1 MPAPIVVVSA
11 QDYLVEFTNDSYEQ
25 LTGKSSGDLLRR
37 SAFESMPCASLEGAD
52 RVLADIRKS
61 GEAYRVR
68 EQPCSV
74 ESPNAGPTNYF
85 DILFQPLK
93 REDGEVEE
101 IMIVMTDVTDIVL
114 ARKKIEESEKV
125 YEDFF
130 EYNSL
135 SVWVE
140 DFSALRDELEK
151 LSEVHG
157 ASLKNFLLQH
167 PDEVYRLADLIRVK
181 DVNQASVKMYEAAD
195 KRELMQG
202 LSRLFKKETLPIFVE
217 ELIAF
222 LNKEESFE
230 AEFPM
235 ETFSGK
241 KLYCLVK
248 IKFPRD
254 EDYGSVLVSGFD
266 VTRQKSAEQKIK
278 ESEGQFRGTFE
289 NAAVGIAHV
298 GTDGSWLRVNDKLC
312 QIVGYTKE
320 ELTRLR
326 FQDITHPDDLNGDL
340 EQMYQLL
347 NGVIPSYAME
357 KRYIRKDGAISWIN
371 LTGSLIRNED
381 GTPRFFIG
389 VVEDINERK
398 KVEQSLK
405 ESEERFRAL
414 VTASSDVVYRMS
426 ADWGEMKELHG
437 RGFVSDTGEPIR
449 DWVEK
454 YIHPEDRSIVKEAI
468 NRAVRSKT
476 KFELEHRVVQADGSL
491 GWAFSRAV
499 PILDDKGGIIEWF
512 GAASDVTERHR
523 RLVEL
528 KASEEEFRTMA
539 NSIQNLAWIADANG
553 WIYWYNER
561 WYEYTGTTFKEME
574 GWGWQKVHHPDHL
587 EHITEF
593 VKSAWNDDKPF
604 ELMFPLR
611 RYDGEY
617 RWFLTRAF
625 PVKNEEGKVYKW
637 IGTNTDIDEQIERER
652 ELKLAKDQ
660 LELTFANVPSGIFLM
675 GIDGGFK
682 YVNEIAARQ
691 LGYRTAKELLAE
703 NNIFKV
709 RERLELAYE
718 IVNAKGQ
725 PISNREFSSAIA
737 LQTGKVA
744 EVLSKHIHKETGS
757 VQWLRS
763 KSTPLF
769 DENGKMIMI
778 LTTSTDVTAEQ
789 AFTENLEREVEQ
801 RTQEL
806 VRSNEVL
813 QRFAHIASH
822 DLKEPVRKIKT
833 FISRLEDELKETLT
847 PSTRAYFDR
856 VYYSTD
862 RMFSLIDGILNYSK
876 IDAERESITVVDLNC
891 VLAEVETDLEL
902 ALLQKNG
909 RISRDELPS
918 IQGIEILL
926 RQLFYNLISNSI
938 KFSKPDAP
946 LAISV
951 THSRL
956 LSDNKQ
962 WVQICFADNG
972 IGFEQ
977 EHAEQI
983 FEIYARLHSR
993 NLYEGTG
1000 IGLALC
1006 RKIVERHGGM
1016 IWAEGKLGGGATF
1029 FMRLPVGVVD

>member
-11 QDYLVEFTNDSYEQ
+11 QDYLVEFTNNSYEQ

-93 REDGEVEE
+93 SEDGAVED
-101 IMIVMTDVTDIVL
+101 IMIIMTDVTDIVL

-140 DFSALRDELEK
+140 DFSALRDELEN
-151 LSEVHG
+151 LGEVHG

-437 RGFVSDTGEPIR
+437 RGFVLDTGEPIR

-561 WYEYTGTTFKEME
+561 WYEYTGTTFKE
-574 GWGWQKVHHPDHL
+574 
-587 EHITEF
+587 
-593 VKSAWNDDKPF
+593 
-604 ELMFPLR
+604 
-611 RYDGEY
+611 
-617 RWFLTRAF
+617 
-625 PVKNEEGKVYKW
+625 
-637 IGTNTDIDEQIERER
+637 
-652 ELKLAKDQ
+652 
-660 LELTFANVPSGIFLM
+660 
-675 GIDGGFK
+675 
-682 YVNEIAARQ
+682 
-691 LGYRTAKELLAE
+691 
-703 NNIFKV
+703 
-709 RERLELAYE
+709 
-718 IVNAKGQ
+718 
-725 PISNREFSSAIA
+725 
-737 LQTGKVA
+737 
-744 EVLSKHIHKETGS
+744 
-757 VQWLRS
+757 
-763 KSTPLF
+763 
-769 DENGKMIMI
+769 
-778 LTTSTDVTAEQ
+778 
-789 AFTENLEREVEQ
+789 
-801 RTQEL
+801 
-806 VRSNEVL
+806 
-813 QRFAHIASH
+813 
-822 DLKEPVRKIKT
+822 
-833 FISRLEDELKETLT
+833 
-847 PSTRAYFDR
+847 
-856 VYYSTD
+856 
-862 RMFSLIDGILNYSK
+862 
-876 IDAERESITVVDLNC
+876 
-891 VLAEVETDLEL
+891 
-902 ALLQKNG
+902 
-909 RISRDELPS
+909 
-918 IQGIEILL
+918 
-926 RQLFYNLISNSI
+926 
-938 KFSKPDAP
+938 
-946 LAISV
+946 
-951 THSRL
+951 
-956 LSDNKQ
+956 
-962 WVQICFADNG
+962 
-972 IGFEQ
+972 
-977 EHAEQI
+977 
-983 FEIYARLHSR
+983 
-993 NLYEGTG
+993 
-1000 IGLALC
+1000 
-1006 RKIVERHGGM
+1006 
-1016 IWAEGKLGGGATF
+1016 
-1029 FMRLPVGVVD
+1029 